1 VKKGVIMR
9 FKWKWILGIAG
20 FLLVA
25 LVVTV
30 YIVLSS
36 YDFNHLK
43 PQITRAAKDAT
54 GRELTLAGKINLK
67 ISFSPALVVEGVAFQ
82 NAPWGSRPEMAKI
95 KRFEVQVALI
105 PLISGNINLKRLILV
120 EPDLLIETDKSGKS
134 NLDFEAM
141 KKADS
146 IKKKEEEPTKGKMK
160 LPALTITELR
170 IDKGRITYKD
180 GKSGSAYTVMIDS
193 LSAAVSGIEDPIK
206 LKMKGAVNGQGLEV
220 AGTLGPLEALTNPG
234 KSWPLHLT
242 ASVAGA
248 NLSVDGQIKD
258 VQAQRGIELSFAA
271 KGKDLGDLGK
281 LTGKPLPIKG
291 PFDISGRITD
301 PAVKTYKIS
310 GLKMALGESD
320 LGGSMEA
327 NVAGRRPKL
336 TAALSSQKLDLR
348 SLLPKGEGP
357 DKTAG
362 KTDKPVGKT
371 EKASKTDRIFPN
383 DPLPLDA
390 LRQVD
395 AAVKI
400 QAGKVLLPQLAINN
414 LTVEMILDDGHL
426 AITPLKAVIG
436 GGNLNGRIDLQ
447 PQGKVGELTAL
458 LKIDHLDVGRMLKEL
473 NKEDILEGSLD
484 VDIDLKGSGSSVAA
498 LMAGLNGKTSLVM
511 GKGKINNKY
520 IDLLGADI
528 SSSIFRLLNPAKEE
542 TSYSTVN
549 CFVSG
554 FKVRDGLAD
563 TTALVFDT
571 SNMSVVGDGKIDL
584 KTEKLNL
591 GLKPVPKE
599 GVGKSGMGRLSLSLS
614 ELSKPFKLGGT
625 LAHPS
630 LAIDS
635 TQAAITLG
643 KAAGGIALFG
653 PVGVAGALAGESSG
667 DKNPCLTAIEAARK
681 GVKASE
687 VEKAGKAKGATGGA
701 AEGRKES
708 VPDLGKELKKLFG
721 K

>member
-1 VKKGVIMR
+1 MR

-20 FLLVA
+20 FLVVA

-67 ISFSPALVVEGVAFQ
+67 ISFSPALAVEGVAFQ
-82 NAPWGSRPEMAKI
+82 NASWGSRPEMAKI
-95 KRFEVQVALI
+95 KRFEVQVAII
-105 PLISGNINLKRLILV
+105 PLISGHIEIKRLILV

-146 IKKKEEEPTKGKMK
+146 TKKKEEGPSEGKMK

-193 LSAAVSGIEDPIK
+193 LNAAVSGIGDPIK
-206 LKMKGAVNGQGLEV
+206 LKMKGAFNGQGLEV

-234 KSWPLHLT
+234 KPWPLHLT

-248 NLSVDGQIKD
+248 NLNVDGQIKD

-301 PAVKTYKIS
+301 PAAKTYKIT
-310 GLKMALGESD
+310 GLKIALGESD
-320 LGGSMEA
+320 LGGTMEA
-327 NVAGRRPKL
+327 NVAGKRPKL

-357 DKTAG
+357 DKAA
-362 KTDKPVGKT
+362 GKT
-371 EKASKTDRIFPN
+371 EKAPKAERIFPN

-390 LRQVD
+390 LRQGD

-400 QAGKVLLPQLAINN
+400 QAGKVLLPQLAIND
-414 LTVEMILDDGHL
+414 LTVEMILDGGHL
-426 AITPLKAVIG
+426 TITPLKAVIG

-458 LKIDHLDVGRMLKEL
+458 LKVDHLDVGRMLKEL
-473 NKEDILEGSLD
+473 NKEDVLEGSLD

-498 LMAGLNGKTSLVM
+498 LMAGLNGKTSIIM

-520 IDLLGADI
+520 IDLLGADM

-554 FKVRDGLAD
+554 FKVKDGLAD

-571 SNMSVVGDGKIDL
+571 SNMTVFGDGKVDL

-614 ELSKPFKLGGT
+614 ELSKPFRLGGT

-630 LAIDS
+630 LVIDLS
-635 TQAAITLG
+635 QATTTLE
-643 KAAGGIALFG
+643 KAVRGMALLGPGGTAGASAGG
-653 PVGVAGALAGESSG
+653 SSG
-667 DKNPCLTAIEAARK
+667 DKSPCLTAIEAARK
-681 GVKASE
+681 GVKTSE
-687 VEKAGKAKGATGGA
+687 TEKPGKAKGAAGEA
-701 AEGRKES
+701 AGGRKES